1 VKLKKFHQ
9 DIMSEK
15 ITTTKAENILPVEL
29 WTKILQFLHETHLRS
44 VQDVCV
50 LFWNIIQRFVE
61 HGFIKSDFY
70 DIKRPFEDIAE
81 DPDENDLPNYFIIMQ
96 QDNLYFNC
104 SKPNWLLGISFHGP
118 YTKNNRSLKN
128 LLITINVKV
137 ENSILGTRSKICK
150 VKIPQVVLPV
160 FFDKPLLL
168 HPCLTYEISIDFIFN
183 HLINTE
189 NMPEYIIEYNKTS
202 NYINSDF
209 DIGNFTFYQPLC
221 PKENI
226 PTKFAYLECGQIR
239 HLYLWP
245 HDENI

>member
-1 VKLKKFHQ
+1 
-9 DIMSEK
+9 ME
-15 ITTTKAENILPVEL
+15 EL
-29 WTKILQFLHETHLRS
+29 VS
-44 VQDVCV
+44 
-50 LFWNIIQRFVE
+50 
-61 HGFIKSDFY
+61 
-70 DIKRPFEDIAE
+70 
-81 DPDENDLPNYFIIMQ
+81 DENDVPNYFVIMQ

-104 SKPNWLLGISFHGP
+104 SKLNWLLDISFHGP

-128 LLITINVKV
+128 LLITINIKV

-160 FFDKPLLL
+160 FFEKPLLL
-168 HPCLTYEISIDFIFN
+168 HPYLTYEISIHFEFN
-183 HLINTE
+183 HPFPE
-189 NMPEYIIEYNKTS
+189 SMPGYIIEYNRIS
-202 NYINSDF
+202 NYINPNF
-209 DIGNFTFYQPLC
+209 DMGNFTFYPPIC

>member
-1 VKLKKFHQ
+1 MYFFSILTVKTDFFKKWKY
-9 DIMSEK
+9 SE
-15 ITTTKAENILPVEL
+15 
-29 WTKILQFLHETHLRS
+29 
-44 VQDVCV
+44 
-50 LFWNIIQRFVE
+50 
-61 HGFIKSDFY
+61 IKKKLYHFFK

-245 HDENI
+245 CDKNI